1 VKSKSTLASPFGIQ
15 GVPRPHQPQHHAPP
29 LGQQQTQQ
37 QDLPQGPRHSV
48 PHGMTA
54 PGSRPPRGPF
64 ATPTLTSAR
73 PATTASPRSLAAA
86 PALSVPAAA
95 DTAEDD
101 DMGDD
106 GDHASDPDYQPG
118 MDDGAD
124 ADDSDS
130 DAAGVPGVPGATA
143 ADDDD
148 DHDDLNFS
156 FSSQESGAGAGAG
169 VVSAGSS
176 PARGPRSQ
184 VTGLASA
191 AAPQATPPYSNV
203 SAARFALGG
212 AAAGMQQ
219 SAVSRAAPPV
229 DQTAQSDGDS
239 AHDQDVTDVSTTVS
253 Y

>member
-1 VKSKSTLASPFGIQ
+1 MA
-15 GVPRPHQPQHHAPP
+15 
-29 LGQQQTQQ
+29 
-37 QDLPQGPRHSV
+37 
-48 PHGMTA
+48 A

-64 ATPTLTSAR
+64 ATPTLASAR

-130 DAAGVPGVPGATA
+130 DAAGVPGVAGAVGG
-143 ADDDD
+143 DEDD

-169 VVSAGSS
+169 IVSVGSS
-176 PARGPRSQ
+176 PARGTRSQ
-184 VTGLASA
+184 VPGHASA
-191 AAPQATPPYSNV
+191 AAPQATPLYSNV
-203 SAARFALGG
+203 SAARFAMGSVG
-212 AAAGMQQ
+212 SSEVQQ
-219 SAVSRAAPPV
+219 SAVPRAAPPA
-229 DQTAQSDGDS
+229 DQTAPSDGDS
-239 AHDQDVTDVSTTVS
+239 AHDQDVTDVSACVS